1 MVMNPPASAGDT
13 RDSSSIPGSERFPG
27 EGNGNSFQYA
37 CLGNPMDRGAWQS
50 TVHGVT
56 KSQTQLTTQ
65 LWYVCV
71 FLWVCMYELYGI
83 YNFLILSQLNMLDVL
98 APYWIVNIVRMVNLS
113 ESQLFI
119 LKGPVCN
126 PGLYSM

>member
-1 MVMNPPASAGDT
+1 MN
-13 RDSSSIPGSERFPG
+13 
-27 EGNGNSFQYA
+27 
-37 CLGNPMDRGAWQS
+37 RGAWQS

-113 ESQLFI
+113 LTSLILMPACFHLSGFFTFTVMYLPPYPHALPNKSSTLSARDLPTIENTMES
-119 LKGPVCN
+119 
-126 PGLYSM
+126 